1 MHALFAY
8 QEPVPLGQ
16 ADAEVFVSTM
26 AALSRLGWSVQLAV
40 PRNGQRHVDLGR
52 SVRDFYHVDGV
63 FEVVEVGR
71 PQSVQSIRHLRHAL
85 ALPALPEF
93 READFVYTRNLL
105 ILAVALIRGQR
116 VVFDHYRLWGDR
128 KRWLKP
134 GLRRLMNHPNFLGLV
149 VHSRYARAGY
159 EALGVPRERVRVIH
173 NGFNP
178 SHLEPRLSQAAA
190 RDALRLPRDR
200 CIAVYAGRIDV
211 DKGVGVLLE
220 MARKSLDTLYL
231 LVGSKREGPI
241 EREARSLENVRV
253 LPWQPL
259 RRTVEYLYAADVLLI
274 PPSQLPLEKYKKTVL
289 PLKVFLYLAAA
300 RPILAGDTADIA
312 DVLQDG
318 ANACL
323 VPPDDVSAA
332 VETLARLQ
340 TDSDLAGR
348 LSAGAAA
355 TSEGLS
361 WDARAERIDR
371 FVRERLNAR

>member
-1 MHALFAY
+1 MRALFAY

-26 AALSRLGWSVQLAV
+26 AALSRRGWTAQLAV
-40 PRNGQRHVDLGR
+40 PRNGRGHADLER
-52 SVRDFYHVDGV
+52 SVRDFYHVEGT
-63 FEVVEVGR
+63 FEIVEVGR
-71 PQSVQSIRHLRHAL
+71 PQSVQAIRHLQHAL
-85 ALPALPEF
+85 ALPTLAEF
-93 READFVYTRNLL
+93 GNADFVYTRNLL
-105 ILAVALIRGQR
+105 ILAVALLRGQR
-116 VVFDHYRLWGDR
+116 VVFDHYRLWGDQ

-134 GLRRLMNHPNFLGLV
+134 GLRRLMNHPSFLGLV

-159 EALGVPRERVRVIH
+159 EELGVPSERVRVIH

-178 SHLEPRLSQAAA
+178 TPLAPRLSQATA
-190 RDALRLPRDR
+190 RDALGLPEDR
-200 CIAVYAGRIDV
+200 HIAVYAGRIDV

-220 MARKSLDTLYL
+220 MARKSPDTLYL

-241 EREARSLENVRV
+241 EREAQSLENVRV

-259 RRTVEYLYAADVLLI
+259 RRTAEYLYAADVLLI
-274 PPSQLPLEKYKKTVL
+274 PPSQLPLERYKKTVL

-312 DVLQDG
+312 DVLENG

-332 VETLARLQ
+332 VETLARLRID
-340 TDSDLAGR
+340 TDLVRR
-348 LSAGAAA
+348 LSAGAATTA
-355 TSEGLS
+355 EGLS

-371 FVRERLNAR
+371 FVRERLNAV